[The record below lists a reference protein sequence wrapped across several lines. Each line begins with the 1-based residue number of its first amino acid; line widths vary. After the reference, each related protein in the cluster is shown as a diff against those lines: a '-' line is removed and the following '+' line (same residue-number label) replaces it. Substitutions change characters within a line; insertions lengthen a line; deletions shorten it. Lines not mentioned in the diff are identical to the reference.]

1 MENSLEIILDVNSD
15 FSGDLDKRRSLTSYL
30 FTFEGTVMSW
40 KALLQHATP
49 LSTTEAKYMTI
60 SEAIKESIW
69 LKGIFSKFYD
79 DDQGITL
86 FCDS

>member
-1 MENSLEIILDVNSD
+1 
-15 FSGDLDKRRSLTSYL
+15 
-30 FTFEGTVMSW
+30 MSW
-40 KALLQHATP
+40 KALLQHTTP

-69 LKGIFSKFYD
+69 LKGIFSKLYD
-79 DDQGITL
+79 DDQAITL